1 LCLCRYFYEHGLVFS
16 CTLEPPNI
24 MLRFRPI
31 IIRDIHLY
39 TVSVWCY
46 SRICVRTW
54 SLGQNLTHNRRANV
68 ELSILLS
75 LWISLV
81 VFSIDGQSN
90 YTAIS
95 EQGRKV
101 KCVRQDRH
109 ALGYFM
115 TRNDAAHELQTT
127 TSNRS
132 ASTSRLSSKACA
144 LFQNCSRSLIRRMTD
159 MSLLRHR
166 VFILLP
172 VYSSFSLYRLAL
184 YSHSW
189 KITGVER
196 TSSVGLMTII
206 LRPNQSYRH

>member
-132 ASTSRLSSKACA
+132 ASTSRRVH
-144 LFQNCSRSLIRRMTD
+144 CSRTAPGLCDQEDDWHVIAATPCIYFAT
-159 MSLLRHR
+159 SLLF
-166 VFILLP
+166 VL
-172 VYSSFSLYRLAL
+172 SL
-184 YSHSW
+184 
-189 KITGVER
+189 
-196 TSSVGLMTII
+196 
-206 LRPNQSYRH
+206 